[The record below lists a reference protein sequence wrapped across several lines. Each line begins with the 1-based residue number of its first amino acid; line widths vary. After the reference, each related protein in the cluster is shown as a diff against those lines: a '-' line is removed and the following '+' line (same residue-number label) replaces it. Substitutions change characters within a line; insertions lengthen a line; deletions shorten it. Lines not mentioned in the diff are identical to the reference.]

1 MRIMK
6 EIIDKLKKLNV
17 KKVFVQFPEGLKLKI
32 QEIAKELEKEGFKV
46 ILCLEKTYGACDL
59 RDEEAKRLKCDAILH
74 IGHSNFGVKSELPV
88 IYWDYFF
95 DINPLPIL
103 EKEFEKINNYK
114 RIGLVTS
121 LQFVKSLEKVKEFL
135 GKRGKEVFVSKSLKY
150 EGQILGCNLSAAKNI
165 EDKVDCFLCI
175 SAGKFYPLG
184 LALETSKKV
193 FNLDLEKN
201 EIYSM
206 NKLKYKLQ
214 KIIEW
219 NKLQFEN
226 AKKIGI
232 LVSWKKGQINEN
244 IFEIKKRLEKRG
256 KEVFILAMDEITP
269 EKLEGLKVDFLINC
283 ACPRIGIDDLN
294 KFKIPLINFSEIN
307 RNI

>member
-103 EKEFEKINNYK
+103 EKEFEKI
-114 RIGLVTS
+114 L
-121 LQFVKSLEKVKEFL
+121 
-135 GKRGKEVFVSKSLKY
+135 LK
-150 EGQILGCNLSAAKNI
+150 N
-165 EDKVDCFLCI
+165 
-175 SAGKFYPLG
+175 
-184 LALETSKKV
+184 
-193 FNLDLEKN
+193 
-201 EIYSM
+201 
-206 NKLKYKLQ
+206 
-214 KIIEW
+214 
-219 NKLQFEN
+219 
-226 AKKIGI
+226 
-232 LVSWKKGQINEN
+232 
-244 IFEIKKRLEKRG
+244 
-256 KEVFILAMDEITP
+256 
-269 EKLEGLKVDFLINC
+269 
-283 ACPRIGIDDLN
+283 
-294 KFKIPLINFSEIN
+294 
-307 RNI
+307 

>member
-1 MRIMK
+1 MK
-6 EIIDKLKKLNV
+6 EIINKLKKLNV
-17 KKVFVQFPEGLKLKI
+17 KKIFVQFPEGLKLKI
-32 QEIAKELEKEGFKV
+32 QEIAKEIEKEGFEV
-46 ILCLEKTYGACDL
+46 VLCLEKTYGACDL
-59 RDEEAKRLKCDAILH
+59 REEEAKRLNCDVILH
-74 IGHSNFGVKSELPV
+74 IGHSNFGVKSKLPL
-88 IYWDYFF
+88 IYWDYFL
-95 DINPLPIL
+95 DVNPLPIL
-103 EKEFEKINNYK
+103 EKEFEKINNY
-114 RIGLVTS
+114 RNVGLVAS
-121 LQFVKSLEKVKEFL
+121 LQFVKSLKKVKDFL
-135 GKRGKEVFVSKSLKY
+135 EKKGKKVFVSKSLKY

-201 EIYSM
+201 QIYSM
-206 NKLKYKLQ
+206 NELKYKLQ
-214 KIIEW
+214 KLIEW
-219 NKLQFEN
+219 NKAQFEN

-256 KEVFILAMDEITP
+256 KEVFVLAMDEITP

-283 ACPRIGIDDLN
+283 ACPRIGRDDLN
-294 KFKIPLINFSEIN
+294 KFKIPLVNFSEVN